1 MDEDDEDDDEEED
14 EKLQLP
20 LLLLLEPLLEP
31 LLLPL
36 GDSECAEV
44 FLGFAG
50 GLGAAGAGFPL
61 CAAASCLRTKAPG
74 FFCCRVC
81 EVAEGKGRKGVEG
94 TNLGARGTA
103 RCLLLL
109 LAAHW
114 GESDDDE
121 GKGERGKRD
130 SQAQQQ
136 REISETSKSDGL
148 KRGAQQHMGST
159 ASTNAREERERADST
174 AEETPEAAAAAQDA
188 PESSDS
194 DSSDSS
200 SSGDMGGEDN
210 NGEGNGD
217 GHNDDDGEEEE
228 DDIAAPE
235 PLADIETNVDDE
247 HRFSIAC
254 VTAGIGGETT
264 TTVKAKLSPNLK
276 GMATPIAGIVRLC
289 PFGPDPRMILCN
301 LRLLKRLLS
310 LSSHLVLAP
319 LSHSC
324 LRTQSMATS
333 SPNSQ
338 TSHCCPVCGLSCVCC
353 TPFILTH
360 FPPHVPHIALQN
372 SVAQPLFHH
381 P

>member
-1 MDEDDEDDDEEED
+1 MTVRHNNNEEI
-14 EKLQLP
+14 P
-20 LLLLLEPLLEP
+20 
-31 LLLPL
+31 
-36 GDSECAEV
+36 
-44 FLGFAG
+44 
-50 GLGAAGAGFPL
+50 
-61 CAAASCLRTKAPG
+61 
-74 FFCCRVC
+74 
-81 EVAEGKGRKGVEG
+81 
-94 TNLGARGTA
+94 
-103 RCLLLL
+103 
-109 LAAHW
+109 
-114 GESDDDE
+114 
-121 GKGERGKRD
+121 
-130 SQAQQQ
+130 
-136 REISETSKSDGL
+136 ETSKSDGL

-228 DDIAAPE
+228 EEEDDIAAPE

-247 HRFSIAC
+247 HTFSIAC

-324 LRTQSMATS
+324 LHTQSTATS
-333 SPNSQ
+333 SQNSQ
-338 TSHCCPVCGLSCVCC
+338 TSHRCPVCGLSCVCC
-353 TPFILTH
+353 TPFIHTH

-372 SVAQPLFHH
+372 SVAQPLFRH